1 MITKLYQ
8 NERFEFIKGY
18 NNKYLIS
25 NYGRVFNLHT
35 FKFLE
40 INMNSKGYP
49 RVELYSGTQDGIR
62 QRKMKFLHLLV
73 VEHFGDCNGNT
84 FEDMD
89 YIDII
94 NVDHLD
100 KNRKNCRKDNLEI
113 VSAHENQLRKNYT
126 EDKLNKLLETK
137 KINLEIIF

>member
-1 MITKLYQ
+1 MRTKLFQ

-25 NYGRVFNLHT
+25 NYGRVFNLNT
-35 FKFLE
+35 FSFLE

-49 RVELYSGTQDGIR
+49 RVELYSGIKNGIR
-62 QRKMKFLHLLV
+62 QRKMEFLHLLV
-73 VEHFGDCNGNT
+73 VEYFGDCNGNK
-84 FEDMD
+84 FADMPFV
-89 YIDII
+89 DII

-100 KNRKNCRKDNLEI
+100 RDRKNCRQDNLEI
-113 VSAHENQLRKNYT
+113 VSARENQLRKFYNA
-126 EDKLNKLLETK
+126 DKLQNLQETK